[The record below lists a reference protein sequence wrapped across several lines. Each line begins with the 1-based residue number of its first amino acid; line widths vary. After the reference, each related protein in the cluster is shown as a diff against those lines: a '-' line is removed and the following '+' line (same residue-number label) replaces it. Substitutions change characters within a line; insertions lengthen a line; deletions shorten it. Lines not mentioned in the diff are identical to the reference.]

1 MTPGNP
7 IGPSILESLTQQ
19 ERTQLEGLDFDS
31 SLFEQLA
38 SSLVQGSLQSNTIKG
53 HLSVPPPESLQRL
66 PAPGTA
72 ASSTLREAGTQLLQQ
87 GKAAL
92 VLLNGGMATRF
103 GGRVKGVVDALPG
116 SSFLSLQAS
125 RMARLSQGTTP
136 NPPPLL
142 LMNSLATDKT
152 TQAHLEAGKFF
163 GLGAENVFSFVQ
175 SAAPRLTP
183 TGEVVRDADGQ
194 LSLYGPGHG
203 DLIPAMRRSGA
214 LEWLRDRG
222 VEFLLMANV
231 DNLGANLDPV
241 LLGHFA
247 GLHVDMMTEVVDRL
261 PGERG
266 GAPCAVNGRIQ
277 IVEDFA
283 FPDDFDSQ
291 RIPCFNTNTLWFRT
305 SALDRDFP
313 MRWYAVTK
321 QAEGRSVV
329 QFERLVGQMSWF
341 LKTAWARVDRS
352 RFLPIKTPAD
362 LEEKQAALRQL
373 FTS

>member
-1 MTPGNP
+1 MSSEHSVDP
-7 IGPSILESLTQQ
+7 LVLKSLSSE
-19 ERTQLEGLDFDS
+19 ERKALQDLHFDS

-38 SSLVQGSLQSNTIKG
+38 SSLLAGSLPSNKVKG
-53 HLSVPPPESLQRL
+53 QLSVPPPESLQTV
-66 PAPGTA
+66 PAAGTTSA
-72 ASSTLREAGTQLLQQ
+72 ARLREEGNQLLQQ
-87 GKAAL
+87 GRAAL

-116 SSFLSLQAS
+116 RSFLSLQAS
-125 RMARLSQGTTP
+125 RMARLRKGASP
-136 NPPPLL
+136 NPPLL
-142 LMNSLATDKT
+142 LMNSLATDAT
-152 TQAHLEAGKFF
+152 TRAHLESGDFF
-163 GLGAENVFSFVQ
+163 GLGADNLFSFVQ

-183 TGEVVRDADGQ
+183 KGEVVRDAEGR

-214 LEWLRDRG
+214 LQWLRDRG

-247 GLHVDMMTEVVDRL
+247 GLGVDMMTEVVDRL

-266 GAPCAVNGRIQ
+266 GAPCAVDGRIQ

-291 RIPCFNTNTLWFRT
+291 AIPCFNTNTLWFRT
-305 SALDRDFP
+305 SALEQDFP

-321 QAEGRSVV
+321 EAEGQSVV
-329 QFERLVGQMSWF
+329 QFERLVGQVSWF
-341 LKTAWARVDRS
+341 LETAWARVDRS

-362 LEEKQAALRQL
+362 LEEKQAALARL
-373 FTS
+373 FAS